1 MLLVKTKLDI
11 SKIAGIGLFA
21 DEFIKE
27 GQVVW
32 EYNSKFDLLYTKEEI
47 DQLGDVAKEQLH
59 NYSYLDKNYGKYLLC
74 GDDARFFN
82 HSDNPNCKDNNSI
95 HRTADVTVASR
106 DINKGEELTCNY
118 KIFYQDIKDHP
129 EIK

>member
-1 MLLVKTKLDI
+1 MLLVKTKLGN

-27 GQVVW
+27 GTVVW
-32 EYNSKFDLLYTKEEI
+32 EYNPKFDLLYSKEEI
-47 DQLGDVAKEQLH
+47 EQLPIAFQEQLH
-59 NYSYLDKNYGKYLLC
+59 RYSYLDKNYGKYLLC

-82 HSDNPNCKDNNSI
+82 HSDNPNCKDS
-95 HRTADVTVASR
+95 TEGPDVTVASR
-106 DINKGEELTCNY
+106 DIKKGEELTCNY
-118 KIFYQDIKDHP
+118 KVFYQDIEDHP